1 MAVTG
6 NILTEIND
14 NVIFT
19 MDYPLNGIT
28 AISTFNDGL
37 VGETGTRFFDK
48 EFRYTLDAIN
58 WTVWE
63 DLSDVALAAIPIAA
77 THDFQAQFRYT
88 RAGSDDTGNLEFQW
102 LKLNYTTTSDCV
114 AGGSYFQ
121 GSIFSYFFDG
131 CCDENVKKWCINVL
145 NKMYKPGIVSKS
157 LTRGEGRNLNFE
169 DEDYISFWKSVSC
182 FFAMHVTY
190 ARGFENFDEDERLI
204 AAYLTNQAIIVNR
217 TNEIDDMQYIMANL
231 YSYARHRGTP
241 SIGNLKSRG
250 ATVNG
255 ELPNLVQFDE
265 VCDEFLFDYSKLIWR
280 LNDHS
285 PLYRGIDINHFRKS
299 YQNDL
304 NADLLI
310 TDYPVLPDGKTEVVN
325 LGAIYPPDAALNVI
339 KLSAAGVGELVGIGF
354 VDPTAPTEAEKAFL
368 TSINPNLVYEINFL
382 AKGDASFTVSGYGF
396 TSSFT
401 EAALDTI
408 NPVTQTR
415 EAISRQRLAKSTE
428 WYMVRVLLLPASVPN
443 EGSDQNLRT
452 SIGLGYN
459 LRMPAVAC
467 KFGFGIA
474 IDRTAPANNEPT
486 ASNSQVDINDEDVH
500 VFTLIDFLEDYN
512 DAEGDPVG
520 SIQLDAIAVSSGGG
534 SVGTLMWDVTDI
546 TATLPQ
552 TIPAADIANGLL
564 TYTDAVGTTPQD
576 IELDYTILDNQ
587 PQTATGDEVLYI
599 KDITFKLAV
608 RPYDIGI
615 ANGVNIVEAYLKN
628 NSGKT
633 SDQIE
638 STMKQSLL
646 PYNVKLKNNYLS

>member
-6 NILTEIND
+6 NILSEIND
-14 NVIFT
+14 EVIFT
-19 MDYPLNGIT
+19 MDYPINEIT
-28 AISTFNDGL
+28 AISAFTDG
-37 VGETGTRFFDK
+37 VTGVTATRLFDK
-48 EFRYTLDAIN
+48 EFRYTLDGIN
-58 WTVWE
+58 WTIWE
-63 DLSDVALAAIPIAA
+63 ALSDPALAAIPIAA
-77 THDFQAQFRYT
+77 EHDFQAQFKYKRVG
-88 RAGSDDTGNLEFQW
+88 ADDTGNLVFEW
-102 LKLNYTTTSDCV
+102 LKLDYATTVDCV
-114 AGGSYFQ
+114 AGGSYFE

-131 CCDENVKKWCINVL
+131 CCDEDVKKWCMNVL

-169 DEDYISFWKSVSC
+169 DEDYIAFWKTVSC

-190 ARGFENFDEDERLI
+190 ARGFENFDENERLLV
-204 AAYLTNQAIIVNR
+204 AYLTNQAIIVNR
-217 TNEIDDMQYIMANL
+217 TNEIADMQYIMANL

-241 SIGNLKSRG
+241 AIGNLKSRG

-265 VCDEFLFDYSKLIWR
+265 VCDEFLLDYSKLIWR

-304 NADLLI
+304 GATLVT
-310 TDYPVLPDGKTEVVN
+310 TDYPILPDGTTEVVN
-325 LGAIYPPDAALNVI
+325 LGGVDPPNNVI
-339 KLSAAGVGELVGIGF
+339 KLSGAGVGELVGIGL

-368 TSINPNLVYEINFL
+368 TSIDPDLVYEINFL
-382 AKGDASFTVSGYGF
+382 AKGDASFTVAGYGF

-415 EAISRQRLAKSTE
+415 ESISRQRLAQSGE
-428 WYMVRVLLLPASVPN
+428 WYMVRVLLLPASVLN
-443 EGSDQNLRT
+443 EGSDQNLR
-452 SIGLGYN
+452 SSLGIGYN

-486 ASNSQVDINDEDVH
+486 VSDSLIELDDADTV
-500 VFTLIDFLEDYN
+500 TLTLANFLEDYN

-520 SIQLDAIAVSSGGG
+520 SIQLDSIAVASGGG
-534 SVGTLMWDVTDI
+534 SVGTLVWGVTDI

-552 TIPAADIANGLL
+552 TIPVEDIANGLL
-564 TYTDAVGTTPQD
+564 KYTDAAGTTPQN
-576 IELDYTILDNQ
+576 ISLVYTVLDNQ
-587 PQTATGDEVLYI
+587 PQAATGAEVLYI

-608 RPYDIGI
+608 RPYGIGI
-615 ANGVNIVEAYLKN
+615 TNGVNIVETYLKN

-633 SDQIE
+633 SDEIE